1 MAEVKT
7 LQAAQQAKDR
17 GLVKYVAADGQE
29 ITLTPDVVKKY
40 LVQGNGDAVTMQEL
54 MYFLN
59 ICRARRLNPLTKD
72 CYLIKYGA
80 DPAAIVTSIDYFR
93 KRARAQ
99 KDCKGWKKGV
109 IVVGK
114 DGKPRD
120 SFGLV
125 LEGEKLVGGWFEAT
139 PEGWIHPFRLEVNL
153 AGYIKKTKEGKATKF
168 WSEENQPSQ
177 IAKVA
182 ESQGLRLLWP
192 DEFQQIH
199 SDAEVATEELKD
211 MAGTIDVTADTN
223 IDINF
228 KAVVEGLD
236 AVMMA
241 KYLEV
246 CAAHFRKSVDEIK
259 AGAVEKPEDF
269 KKAFTAWK
277 AAQDKKAQVNGQNG
291 KKEET
296 KADPEDLSVLSGDCP
311 NSPGTQYMK
320 GHCKSSCKEFE
331 GCPAWKN

>member
-7 LQAAQQAKDR
+7 LQTAKTQER
-17 GLVKYVAADGQE
+17 GVVKYVAADGQE
-29 ITLTPDVVKKY
+29 VTLTPDVVKKY
-40 LVQGNGDAVTMQEL
+40 LVQGNGEKVTMQEL

-72 CYLIKYGA
+72 CYLIKYGE

-99 KDCKGWKKGV
+99 KDCRGWKKGV

-114 DGKPRD
+114 DGKPHD
-120 SFGLV
+120 SHGLV

-139 PEGWIHPFRLEVNL
+139 PEGWLHPFRLEVNL
-153 AGYIKKTKEGKATKF
+153 SGYVKKTKDGRVTKF
-168 WSEENQPSQ
+168 WSEDNQPSQ

-199 SDAEVATEELKD
+199 SDAEIATEELKD
-211 MAGTIDVTADTN
+211 LPGTIDVTTDSN
-223 IDINF
+223 IDLNF

-246 CAAHFRKSVDEIK
+246 CAAHFKKSVDEIK
-259 AGAVEKPEDF
+259 AGAVEKPDAF
-269 KKAFTAWK
+269 KEAFGKWK
-277 AAQDKKAQVNGQNG
+277 AQQDKKAQASQENG
-291 KKEET
+291 KKEE
-296 KADPEDLSVLSGDCP
+296 PEEDLTVMSGDCP
-311 NSPGTQYMK
+311 NSPGNQYMK
-320 GHCKSSCKEFE
+320 GFCKPSCKEYE
-331 GCPAWKN
+331 GCPAWKESK